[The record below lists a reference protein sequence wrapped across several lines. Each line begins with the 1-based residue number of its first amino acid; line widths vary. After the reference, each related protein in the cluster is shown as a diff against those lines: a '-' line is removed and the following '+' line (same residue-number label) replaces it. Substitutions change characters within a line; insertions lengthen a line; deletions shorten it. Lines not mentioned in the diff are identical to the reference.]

1 MSAFIRSCLVAIL
14 ALTLAAPASLA
25 NGDVEVTK
33 TGHGTMGSVWKL
45 ELDRERRIEVDFEVN
60 SPNKRAGHVWR
71 IVMRHNGTVFFRGT
85 RTADHEGEFEVDKT
99 VTNVAGPDAI
109 RVRAVDRSN
118 GEVVKAAATI

>member
-99 VTNVAGPDAI
+99 VTNVAGPDTI

>member
-14 ALTLAAPASLA
+14 ALTLAAPAALT
-25 NGDVEVTK
+25 NDDVEVTK

-45 ELDRERRIEVDFEVN
+45 ELDREHRIEVDFEVN

-85 RTADHEGEFEVDKT
+85 RIADHEGEFEVDKT
-99 VTNVAGPDAI
+99 VANVAGPDAI

-118 GEVVKAAATI
+118 GEIVKAAATI